1 MKLKQSYLFM
11 AVFIAGLA
19 SCSKKDNTTVNNAT
33 VPASN
38 PIAPGNIS
46 GFVKGTFTTGNTYTI
61 TGDLTVK
68 PGDTLASQQGV
79 TVIVK
84 NNAQIFVQG
93 TLNLVGTK
101 SQPISFNSDNNK
113 PGSWGVFYCDTMV
126 SSLTTKL
133 ANIPN

>member
-1 MKLKQSYLFM
+1 MKLKQSYFLM
-11 AVFIAGLA
+11 AALVGGLA
-19 SCSKKDNTTVNNAT
+19 SCSKSDNTTVNNAT

-38 PIAPGNIS
+38 PITPGNIS

-61 TGDLTVK
+61 TGDLTIK

-101 SQPISFNSDNNK
+101 SQPVNFNSDNNQ
-113 PGSWGVFYCDTMV
+113 PG
-126 SSLTTKL
+126 
-133 ANIPN
+133 